1 MLTKLKNN
9 FFDAYAKF
17 EFWYAK
23 NYIKVD
29 KHYTF
34 FVDLNS
40 EPGSFAIK
48 YLKKYKGV
56 IVEFNKVNFDDSNML
71 NFDYD
76 IIANPNNYNVKTKKF
91 DRFTCSVMRN
101 IILSAI
107 DNAVKET
114 NETRNTNSVKSNS
127 KRAIH
132 EEVSAVSKKRVSN
145 RKPRKKAVRGN
156 KTVHPKVQ

>member
-107 DNAVKET
+107 DNAVKDT
-114 NETRNTNSVKSNS
+114 NESRNTDPIELNSERS
-127 KRAIH
+127 IH
-132 EEVSAVSKKRVSN
+132 EEELAVPKDRISN
-145 RKPRKKAVRGN
+145 RKSRKKAVRGN
-156 KTVHPKVQ
+156 KKVHSKVQ